1 MTKDFRPRS
10 FKQTQSGVSTLNY
23 ITPSAALNSGVS
35 STFSNDVQTMS
46 KLIELAAPIAF
57 FTCWVMTDDIFLSTQ
72 VLMVMISFQAII
84 EYASTKTL
92 KPMTKLLLVS
102 VLIFGGLTI
111 AFRDETFILWKPTIV
126 NWALGLLL
134 AGSQFLLRRPVL
146 GSLMGTQI
154 QLPDPVW
161 FKLGYGWA
169 IGFFIAGCVNL
180 VVAFQFS
187 LDFWMTY
194 KLIGGPALIF
204 VYIIITMVY
213 LNRSGV
219 SIEQPVQKSGD

>member
-84 EYASTKTL
+84 EYA
-92 KPMTKLLLVS
+92 
-102 VLIFGGLTI
+102 
-111 AFRDETFILWKPTIV
+111 D
-126 NWALGLLL
+126 
-134 AGSQFLLRRPVL
+134 Q
-146 GSLMGTQI
+146 Q
-154 QLPDPVW
+154 
-161 FKLGYGWA
+161 
-169 IGFFIAGCVNL
+169 
-180 VVAFQFS
+180 QFS
-187 LDFWMTY
+187 HGFERFRAR
-194 KLIGGPALIF
+194 I
-204 VYIIITMVY
+204 
-213 LNRSGV
+213 LNDCL
-219 SIEQPVQKSGD
+219 KGDHDHEDLRA